1 MSVRIGWSK
10 MQKLSLFLFAMTVFG
25 AGYLLGSTN
34 ALTVQQVN
42 AAAQLQK
49 RMSSDALLTY
59 RHTRIE
65 IDKLSDVLSAE
76 KRYLP
81 ATDGDNFFSLSVGG
95 VDALRELEE
104 GRGVDPETFAGL
116 YAGRALPEV
125 TQHLESDENGRIRY
139 KGNIVRL
146 YSQERLKKMFRL
158 RDELINRASSIRD

>member
-1 MSVRIGWSK
+1 
-10 MQKLSLFLFAMTVFG
+10 MQKLSLFLFTITVFG
-25 AGYLLGSTN
+25 AGYLLGSTD

-59 RHTRIE
+59 RHARIE
-65 IDKLSDVLSAE
+65 IEKLSDALAAE
-76 KRYLP
+76 KKYLP
-81 ATDGDNFFSLSVGG
+81 ATDGDNFFSLLVGG
-95 VDALRELEE
+95 VDALRDLEE

-125 TQHLESDENGRIRY
+125 TKHLERDENGRIRY

-146 YSQERLKKMFRL
+146 YSQERLKQMFRL
-158 RDELINRASSIRD
+158 RDVLVSRAGSIRD